1 MTATRKRARV
11 VAPVCAQICG
21 LAAAFAFVA
30 WAALGVKAVWFAAG
44 IAAFLAV
51 RFVWGRRA

>member
-1 MTATRKRARV
+1 MTATRKRARIV
-11 VAPVCAQICG
+11 AQIG
-21 LAAAFAFVA
+21 RLAAAFAFVA